1 MHKIS
6 VKQLGCNAKR
16 ILLPPVFTMIVFL
29 CGFDIAAQTEFNPE
43 DYIEGGEEALYYYML
58 GQHISYPESSIERA
72 AFGLSIAELVLNAK
86 GNILEVNIVNSVDK
100 DIDQQVINLVNGT
113 KDLWKKNGKDTTR
126 LYFQFRY
133 RMFTDNYQQGNYQF
147 IANERFL
154 SPFFITEVD
163 FENNA
168 VNLVSDDSLAL
179 WSSAAIR
186 QHDYI
191 LANQYLDE
199 LIRRNPYTFQFY
211 QLRISVN
218 SKLQNTAKVNDD
230 LKKMSEF
237 VLGLP
242 FNQVITA
249 DYNELNGIS
258 NESDS
263 GRAYMI
269 VATMPEY
276 PGGEPG
282 LYEYIGTNIK
292 YPYEARVN
300 GIQGRVYVSFTVD
313 TDGYAKDTQVIRGIG
328 GGCDEEAVRL
338 IENMARWTPGLVS
351 NGNPVKVRYN
361 LPIKFSLGL

>member
-1 MHKIS
+1 MRKLLE
-6 VKQLGCNAKR
+6 KQSGCVAKQR
-16 ILLPPVFTMIVFL
+16 FLPLVFTIIVLLF
-29 CGFDIAAQTEFNPE
+29 GFPVAAQSEFNLE
-43 DYIEGGEEALYYYML
+43 DYIEGGEESLYYYIL
-58 GQHISYPESSIERA
+58 GQHVNYPETSVEQA
-72 AFGLSIAELVLNAK
+72 AFGLSVAELVLNAK

-100 DIDQQVINLVNGT
+100 DIDQQVINLINGT

-133 RMFTDNYQQGNYQF
+133 RIFTDNYQQANYHF

-154 SPFFITEVD
+154 LPRFITEID
-163 FENNA
+163 YDNNA
-168 VNLVSDDSLAL
+168 VNLVPDDSLAL

-186 QHDYI
+186 QHDYM
-191 LANQYLDE
+191 LAEKYLDE

-218 SKLQNTAKVNDD
+218 SKLQNTDKVNDD

-237 VLGLP
+237 VYGLP

-249 DYNELNGIS
+249 DYNELKGIS

-269 VATMPEY
+269 VETMPEY
-276 PGGEPG
+276 PGGEPA
-282 LYEYIGTNIK
+282 LYEYIGTNIN

-313 TDGYAKDTQVIRGIG
+313 TDGYAKDIQVIRGIG

-338 IENMARWTPGLVS
+338 IEDMARWTPGIVS

-361 LPIKFSLGL
+361 LPINFSLGL